1 MLLMRGL
8 PAWMVGEFVGTFILV
23 FFGCGSVCAAVTTG
37 AQVGVFQVAIIW
49 GLGIATA
56 IYVTAALSGAHL
68 NPAVT
73 ISLAAWGGFP
83 RGRVPGYI
91 ATQMA
96 GAFVSA
102 AVLYLIFGGAISE
115 FEAKNKIVRGQV
127 GSEASAMVFG
137 EYFPNPSGRALS
149 EANPDRMSQ
158 KRAFF
163 AEVVG
168 TAVLLFVI
176 FCTTDPNNKD
186 RPQILTAA
194 TIGLTVTM
202 LISLLGPLTMA
213 CLNPARDFGPRL
225 FSSLAGWSGVP
236 FSANGMGWLTVYIIA
251 PVVGGLLGGGMY
263 RAFFQGHYKTCKH
276 AVMTHEEYPPAS
288 AKSRFPSNVNT

>member
-1 MLLMRGL
+1 MAAIRGV

-37 AQVGVFQVAIIW
+37 AEVGVFQVAIVW

-56 IYVTAALSGAHL
+56 IYLTAALSGAHL

-73 ISLAAWGGFP
+73 ISMAVWGGFP
-83 RGRVPGYI
+83 KGRVFGYI
-91 ATQMA
+91 ATQMVA
-96 GAFVSA
+96 AFVSS
-102 AVLYLIFGGAISE
+102 AVLYVIFGGAIAE
-115 FEAKNKIVRGQV
+115 FETKNNIVRGQV

-137 EYFPNPSGRALS
+137 EYYPNPSGKPLS
-149 EANPDRMSQ
+149 ETSPGRMPFW
-158 KRAFF
+158 RAFA

-168 TAVLLFVI
+168 TAMLLLVI

-194 TIGLTVTM
+194 TIGLTITM

-213 CLNPARDFGPRL
+213 CFNPARDFGPRR
-225 FSSLAGWSGVP
+225 FSSMAGWSTVP
-236 FSANGMGWLTVYIIA
+236 FTANGSGWLTVYIIA
-251 PVVGGLLGGGMY
+251 PILGGLIGGWIY
-263 RAFFQGHYKTCKH
+263 RIFFQRNYEAFRH
-276 AVMTHEEYPPAS
+276 AIISE
-288 AKSRFPSNVNT
+288 KK